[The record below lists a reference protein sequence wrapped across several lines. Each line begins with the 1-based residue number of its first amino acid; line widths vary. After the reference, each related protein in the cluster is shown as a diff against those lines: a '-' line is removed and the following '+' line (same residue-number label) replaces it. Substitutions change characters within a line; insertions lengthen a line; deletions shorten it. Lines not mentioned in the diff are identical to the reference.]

1 MADKKISALTAS
13 TTPLAGTEV
22 LPIVQ
27 SSATVKVSVANLT
40 AGRAVAMSGITN
52 TGNADLG
59 AQADSVTAA
68 GYGTRVSGA
77 SVTNNGTSWFGSY
90 GRAIWNANA
99 SATGGARRFAFVNGI
114 NYTNFG
120 LIRSVDANTDPAL
133 GGNGGTVSSGTLDWS
148 MDTSGNNTLHT
159 GNLIV
164 GTAAKGID
172 FSANTGAAGMTSEL
186 LNWYEEGDW
195 TPVVT
200 AGIGSITSYT
210 AAGKYTRIGRQVT
223 LTWYIVITNN
233 GTGAGYIQVTG
244 APFAALVTNTAAY
257 AYNQSNGESGSGA
270 ISGTTIYITNYAG
283 IYPVITGQTINCAIT
298 YIV

>member
-13 TTPLAGTEV
+13 ATPLAGTEV

-27 SSATVKVSVANLT
+27 SSSTVKVSVANLT

-52 TGNADLG
+52 TGNANLG

-77 SVTNNGTSWFGSY
+77 SVTNNGTDWYGSY
-90 GRAIWNANA
+90 GRAIWNANT
-99 SATGGARRFAFVNGI
+99 SLTGGARRFAFVNGI

-133 GGNGGTVSSGTLDWS
+133 SGNGGTVSSGTLDWS

-159 GNLIV
+159 GNLVI

-172 FSANTGAAGMTSEL
+172 FSANTGTAGMTSEL
-186 LNWYEEGDW
+186 LNWYEEGTW
-195 TPVVT
+195 TPSQGGGLVVVG
-200 AGIGSITSYT
+200 AFTST
-210 AAGKYTRIGRQVT
+210 GRYTRIGRLVQVS
-223 LTWYIVITNN
+223 
-233 GTGAGYIQVTG
+233 GTVLGATSVSV
-244 APFAALVTNTAAY
+244 AAGTILCAGLPYAASASQGSAGSMCNDSINVAGGVFTSISNLY
-257 AYNQSNGESGSGA
+257 ATSA
-270 ISGTTIYITNYAG
+270 ISATPSISFT
-283 IYPVITGQTINCAIT
+283 VT
-298 YIV
+298 YFV

>member
-27 SSATVKVSVANLT
+27 SSSTVKVSVANLT

-77 SVTNNGTSWFGSY
+77 SVTNNGVDWYGSY

-99 SATGGARRFAFVNGI
+99 AATGGARRFAFVNGI

-120 LIRSVDANTDPAL
+120 QI
-133 GGNGGTVSSGTLDWS
+133 
-148 MDTSGNNTLHT
+148 
-159 GNLIV
+159 
-164 GTAAKGID
+164 
-172 FSANTGAAGMTSEL
+172 F
-186 LNWYEEGDW
+186 
-195 TPVVT
+195 VV
-200 AGIGSITSYT
+200 
-210 AAGKYTRIGRQVT
+210 
-223 LTWYIVITNN
+223 
-233 GTGAGYIQVTG
+233 
-244 APFAALVTNTAAY
+244 F
-257 AYNQSNGESGSGA
+257 
-270 ISGTTIYITNYAG
+270 
-283 IYPVITGQTINCAIT
+283 
-298 YIV
+298 